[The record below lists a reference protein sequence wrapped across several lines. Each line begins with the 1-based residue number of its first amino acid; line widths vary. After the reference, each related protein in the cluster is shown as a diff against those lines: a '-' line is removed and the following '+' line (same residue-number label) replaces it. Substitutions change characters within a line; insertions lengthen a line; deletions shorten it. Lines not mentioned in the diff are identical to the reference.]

1 MLPRLR
7 RVVVRVPGL
16 RRVSFLRRLV
26 YRNSSYL
33 LQGGYV
39 SKLSPLALAL
49 CFIPAC
55 GETPLEPLSEL
66 PFAYAT
72 PSCGP
77 TDAPIVL
84 VYLAAQSFELAQP
97 VAPFVQVHFPRSS
110 SVLQAGDVFE
120 IEEDYMEA
128 NAWFHGSG
136 VETRQAIDGEIGVTA
151 FSANTLSGY
160 VDLEFPGGPTIRGSF
175 IAAWQPRQLLCG

>member
-1 MLPRLR
+1 MSR
-7 RVVVRVPGL
+7 
-16 RRVSFLRRLV
+16 
-26 YRNSSYL
+26 
-33 LQGGYV
+33 
-39 SKLSPLALAL
+39 LSPLPFAL
-49 CFIPAC
+49 CFLAAC
-55 GETPLEPLSEL
+55 SDETPLEPLSQL

-97 VAPFVQVHFPRSS
+97 VAPFVQVHFPSASS
-110 SVLQAGDVFE
+110 QLKGGDVFRIGE
-120 IEEDYMEA
+120 RFTDA

-136 VETRQAIDGEIGVTA
+136 VQTTQATSGEVGVTA
-151 FSANTLSGY
+151 FSGNLLSGY
-160 VDLEFPGGPTIRGSF
+160 VDLEFADGPVFRGTF